1 MIGGIE
7 KTLKLVQSFSQ
18 VAEVIV
24 ASTPKELAMWQTA
37 KDQANIGKFTL
48 TMPEMPLIGP
58 HPGNSCGL
66 SHRLFLLDLFVVQQ
80 DADLGIE
87 K

>member
-1 MIGGIE
+1 MFQSVAKYTNDAGGIE

-37 KDQANIGKFTL
+37 KDQANI
-48 TMPEMPLIGP
+48 
-58 HPGNSCGL
+58 
-66 SHRLFLLDLFVVQQ
+66 
-80 DADLGIE
+80 
-87 K
+87 